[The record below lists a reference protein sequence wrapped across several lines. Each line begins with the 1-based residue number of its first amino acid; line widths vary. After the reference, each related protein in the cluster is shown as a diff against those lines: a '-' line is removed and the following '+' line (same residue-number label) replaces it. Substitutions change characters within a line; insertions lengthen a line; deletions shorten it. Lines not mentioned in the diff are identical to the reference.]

1 MGDKGGG
8 GEDGGC
14 SLDLTLFCI
23 RKPVEGLSDKHN
35 CLLIER
41 GLLKCAGFFFFVV
54 TVERCK
60 TCFFS
65 F

>member
-1 MGDKGGG
+1 MIRGGG
-8 GEDGGC
+8 GEGEDGGC

-41 GLLKCAGFFFFVV
+41 GLLKCAGFFF
-54 TVERCK
+54 C
-60 TCFFS
+60 CDC
-65 F
+65 

>member
-8 GEDGGC
+8 GWVIRGGGDGGC

-41 GLLKCAGFFFFVV
+41 GLLKCAGFFF
-54 TVERCK
+54 C
-60 TCFFS
+60 CDC
-65 F
+65 

>member
-23 RKPVEGLSDKHN
+23 RKPFEGLSDKHT

-41 GLLKCAGFFFFVV
+41 GLLKCAGFF
-54 TVERCK
+54 C
-60 TCFFS
+60 CCDC
-65 F
+65 